1 MKTLILGAGVSG
13 VAAAELAA
21 SLGHSVSVYDRSS
34 HATIPLR
41 EQGYAVHSGAWADRL
56 LRNVGLAVVSPG
68 FPEHSEP
75 VRQAL
80 AADIEV
86 ISELEFGARQLT
98 VPYVA
103 VTGTNGKTTVT
114 TAIAE
119 MLNASD
125 VSAVAAGNIG
135 LPVCG
140 LGPKPASVVVLEASS
155 FQLRF
160 VDRFHPAA
168 AGITNVAADHL
179 DWHGTVADYAAA
191 KARIFE
197 NMEQQELLAYDA
209 DDDGAAELARRT
221 RCRTVAVSGTVV
233 PPDGIGPDSGALV
246 IGGSRLPL
254 ATSDPS
260 FVADLGIAA
269 AIATTVGA
277 TISGIST
284 VLADFTPGAHR
295 RRTVGTKNGIRWV
308 DDSKAT
314 NPHAARAATAAY
326 ENVVLLAGG
335 RNKNLDLSDLTT
347 DTVHHV
353 VAFGEAGPDVAVGA
367 DVPVT
372 VVATLADAVGAAG
385 RIARRGDTVLLAPG
399 CASFDEF
406 ESYAARGDRFAE
418 LVAEAEASK

>member
-34 HATIPLR
+34 QATIPLR

-140 LGPKPASVVVLEASS
+140 LGPRPASVVVLEASS

-160 VDRFHPAA
+160 IDRFHPAA

-295 RRTVGTKNGIRWV
+295 RRTVGTKDGIRWV

-314 NPHAARAATAAY
+314 NPHAARAAAAAY

-347 DTVHHV
+347 DTVRHV

-385 RIARRGDTVLLAPG
+385 RIARSGDTVLLAPG

>member
-1 MKTLILGAGVSG
+1 VNTLILGAGVSG
-13 VAAAELAA
+13 VAAAKLAA
-21 SLGHSVSVYDRSS
+21 CLGHAVSVYDRSS
-34 HATIPLR
+34 QATMPLR
-41 EQGYAVHSGAWADRL
+41 EQGYVVHSGAWADRL
-56 LRNVGLAVVSPG
+56 LKDVDLVVVSPG
-68 FPEHSEP
+68 IPEHSGP

-80 AADIEV
+80 VAGIEI

-114 TAIAE
+114 RAIAE

-140 LGPKPASVVVLEASS
+140 LEPAPAAVVVLEASS

-160 VDRFHPAA
+160 IDGLHPVA
-168 AGITNVAADHL
+168 AGITNVAVDHL
-179 DWHGTVADYAAA
+179 DWHGTLAGYAAA

-197 NMEQQELLAYDA
+197 NMTREELLAYDS
-209 DDDGAAELARRT
+209 DDVGATELAAQSL
-221 RCRTVAVSGTVV
+221 CRTVPVSGAAV
-233 PPDGIGPDSGALV
+233 PLDGIGPDEGTLV
-246 IGGSRLPL
+246 FNGSRLPL
-254 ATSDPS
+254 ATIDPS

-269 AIATTVGA
+269 AIAGSVGA
-277 TISGIST
+277 TDEGIAA
-284 VLADFTPGAHR
+284 VLADFAPGAHR
-295 RRTVGTKNGIRWV
+295 RRTVGTKGGIRWI

-314 NPHAARAATAAY
+314 NPHAARAAAAAY

-335 RNKNLDLSDLTT
+335 RNKNLDLSNLTA
-347 DTVHHV
+347 DSVQHV
-353 VAFGEAGPDVAVGA
+353 VAFGEAAPAVAAAV

-372 VVATLADAVGAAG
+372 VVATLADAVGAAS
-385 RIARRGDTVLLAPG
+385 RVARRGDTVLLAPG

-418 LVAEAEASK
+418 LVAEIEAPK

>member
-1 MKTLILGAGVSG
+1 MRTLILGAGVSG

-34 HATIPLR
+34 QATIPLR

-160 VDRFHPAA
+160 IDRFHPAA

-197 NMEQQELLAYDA
+197 NMEQEELLAYDA

-277 TISGIST
+277 TVSGIST

-295 RRTVGTKNGIRWV
+295 RRTVGTKDGIRWV

-314 NPHAARAATAAY
+314 NPHAARAAAAAY

-372 VVATLADAVGAAG
+372 VVATLADAVSAAG
-385 RIARRGDTVLLAPG
+385 RIARSGDTVLLAPG

>member
-1 MKTLILGAGVSG
+1 MNTLILGAGISG
-13 VAAAELAA
+13 VASARLAA

-34 HATIPLR
+34 QATIPLR

-56 LRNVGLAVVSPG
+56 LSGIGLVVVSPG

-75 VRQAL
+75 VRQAQV
-80 AADIEV
+80 ADVEI
-86 ISELEFGARQLT
+86 ISELEFGARQLA

-114 TAIAE
+114 TAIAA
-119 MLNASD
+119 MLNSSG

-135 LPVCG
+135 LPICG
-140 LGPKPASVVVLEASS
+140 LGPEPASVVVLEASS

-160 VDRFHPAA
+160 IAGFHPVT

-197 NMEQQELLAYDA
+197 NMGPENLVVYDA
-209 DDDGAAELARRT
+209 DDAGARELAAQTRSRT
-221 RCRTVAVSGTVV
+221 MAVSGTAV
-233 PPDGIGPDSGALV
+233 PPNGIGPDAGELV
-246 IGGSRLPL
+246 IGASRLPL
-254 ATSDPS
+254 ATNDPS

-269 AIATTVGA
+269 AVAASVGA
-277 TISGIST
+277 GVRGIAA

-295 RRTVGTKNGIRWV
+295 RRTVGTQGGIRWV

-314 NPHAARAATAAY
+314 NPHAARAAAAAFDS
-326 ENVVLLAGG
+326 VVLLAGG
-335 RNKNLDLSDLTT
+335 RNKDLDLSDLTT
-347 DTVHHV
+347 DTVRHV
-353 VAFGEAGPDVAVGA
+353 VAFGEAGPDVAAGVY
-367 DVPVT
+367 VPVT
-372 VVATLADAVGAAG
+372 VVASLAEAVDAAR
-385 RIARRGDTVLLAPG
+385 RIARSGDTVLLAPG

-406 ESYAARGDRFAE
+406 ESYAARGERFAE

>member
-1 MKTLILGAGVSG
+1 MRTLILGAGVSG

-34 HATIPLR
+34 QATIPLR

>member
-34 HATIPLR
+34 QATIPLR

-140 LGPKPASVVVLEASS
+140 LGPRPASVVVLEASS

-160 VDRFHPAA
+160 IDRFHPAA

-197 NMEQQELLAYDA
+197 NMEQEELLAYDA

-277 TISGIST
+277 TVSGIST

-295 RRTVGTKNGIRWV
+295 RRTVGTKDGIRWV

-314 NPHAARAATAAY
+314 NPHAARAAAAAY

-372 VVATLADAVGAAG
+372 VVATLADAVSAAG
-385 RIARRGDTVLLAPG
+385 RIARSGDTVLLAPG